1 MYLSSSLT
9 NLPNGLA
16 TCSALACSLDHYTC
30 LFDHSLFARSYTR
43 LYLIVRSLA
52 GFACSLARWFEFTSL
67 LALPYLPR
75 SLVSVRL
82 IARPCLRWL
91 SHWSSTLRMH
101 VSMLSIVSHRC
112 MSFPLARAAA
122 LVCLH
127 MPLQLDCTFAV
138 SLFSTLLHWH
148 VRNPRRNV
156 ALRTPHRNSVLTH
169 TASALLC
176 SYTTAFLPL
185 VMHLAVERHA
195 LHVTALFTP

>member
-16 TCSALACSLDHYTC
+16 TCSALACSLDHYAC

-82 IARPCLRWL
+82 IARPCAPTLAL
-91 SHWSSTLRMH
+91 SLEFHTPDACIDVINCFTPLYELPYGMRSCF
-101 VSMLSIVSHRC
+101 SMLTHV
-112 MSFPLARAAA
+112 
-122 LVCLH
+122 
-127 MPLQLDCTFAV
+127 PLQLVCTFAV
-138 SLFSTLLHWH
+138 SLFSPRCYIGMSAIQGATLLY
-148 VRNPRRNV
+148 V
-156 ALRTPHRNSVLTH
+156 LR
-169 TASALLC
+169 AAILC
-176 SYTTAFLPL
+176 
-185 VMHLAVERHA
+185 
-195 LHVTALFTP
+195 

>member
-127 MPLQLDCTFAV
+127 TCLSNLIVP
-138 SLFSTLLHWH
+138 SLYLCSPRCYIGMSAIQGATLLY
-148 VRNPRRNV
+148 V
-156 ALRTPHRNSVLTH
+156 LRT
-169 TASALLC
+169 AILC
-176 SYTTAFLPL
+176 
-185 VMHLAVERHA
+185 
-195 LHVTALFTP
+195 